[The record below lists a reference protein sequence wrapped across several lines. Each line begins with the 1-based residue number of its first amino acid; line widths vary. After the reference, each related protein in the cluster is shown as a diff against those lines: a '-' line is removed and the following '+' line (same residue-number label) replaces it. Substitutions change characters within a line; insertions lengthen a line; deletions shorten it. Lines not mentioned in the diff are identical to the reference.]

1 MQHHAD
7 VQAQRK
13 HGGDKP
19 SARDTT
25 HARNVITPQGENMA
39 EKPTNDVPPSTG
51 KMPPVM

>member
-1 MQHHAD
+1 MQHQPD
-7 VQAQRK
+7 VQPQGK
-13 HGGDKP
+13 HGGDEP

-25 HARNVITPQGENMA
+25 HSANVVTLQGENTA